1 MDKGQTINTIIPILE
16 SEISTLNSWFK
27 DNCMLLNEE
36 KCKYMIIEPQR
47 SKCGDS
53 EIRIGDYSVKNTNK
67 EKLLGVV
74 LDSHLK
80 FDHHIKKICSEA
92 GKKISALARIAPY
105 LDEEKRKL
113 LMKTFITTY
122 FNYCPIIWM
131 FCSRKMNNLINNVH
145 KRALRVAYNDY
156 DSTFEALLLKDHTL
170 TIHQQNLQRLAIEM
184 YKTNINQNPDF
195 LNDIFRFHQ
204 SSYNLRNETF
214 STKKPN
220 TVIYGTETVS
230 YRCSQ
235 IWNNIPAEV
244 RNANN
249 LEIFKRLIKQ
259 ITIPCSCKLC
269 TQYIPNLGY
278 IT

>member
-1 MDKGQTINTIIPILE
+1 
-16 SEISTLNSWFK
+16 
-27 DNCMLLNEE
+27 
-36 KCKYMIIEPQR
+36 
-47 SKCGDS
+47 
-53 EIRIGDYSVKNTNK
+53 
-67 EKLLGVV
+67 
-74 LDSHLK
+74 
-80 FDHHIKKICSEA
+80 
-92 GKKISALARIAPY
+92 
-105 LDEEKRKL
+105 
-113 LMKTFITTY
+113 
-122 FNYCPIIWM
+122 M

-156 DSTFEALLLKDHTL
+156 DSTFEVLLSKDHAT

-184 YKTNINQNPDF
+184 YKTKINQNPDF
-195 LNDIFRFHQ
+195 LNDIFKFHQ
-204 SSYNLRNETF
+204 SSYDLRNEAY
-214 STKKPN
+214 SSKKPN

-235 IWNNIPAEV
+235 IWNNIPTEV

-249 LEIFKRLIKQ
+249 LEIFKGQIKQ

>member
-1 MDKGQTINTIIPILE
+1 
-16 SEISTLNSWFK
+16 
-27 DNCMLLNEE
+27 MLLNEE

-47 SKCGDS
+47 AKCGDS